1 MRACVTYYVYIM
13 TNNSGTLYVGV
24 TNDLIR
30 RVAEHKSGATKGFTS
45 RYKMTR
51 LVYFEM
57 GGDALAAIEREKQI
71 KGWIRRRKIAL
82 VAAQN
87 PKWKDL
93 SAFDCPA
100 EPSAKV

>member
-1 MRACVTYYVYIM
+1 VRDYYVYIM

-24 TNDLIR
+24 TNNLIR
-30 RVAEHKSGATKGFTS
+30 RVAEHRSGAAKGFTS

-51 LVYFEM
+51 LVYFEV

-71 KGWIRRRKIAL
+71 KGWVRRRKIAL
-82 VAAQN
+82 VASQN

-93 SAFDCPA
+93 SAFDCPT
-100 EPSAKV
+100 EPTAPAHV

>member
-1 MRACVTYYVYIM
+1 
-13 TNNSGTLYVGV
+13 
-24 TNDLIR
+24 
-30 RVAEHKSGATKGFTS
+30 
-45 RYKMTR
+45 
-51 LVYFEM
+51 
-57 GGDALAAIEREKQI
+57 
-71 KGWIRRRKIAL
+71 